1 MQRYHSMRDAYQS
14 IYEKKDSMKDAP
26 SIKDHKEPKKINV
39 KRYDGLGYAPTIKE
53 AIDVLIDAGL
63 LDEEEVG
70 ILNERLNPFQVT
82 FDKDG
87 KEEDRK
93 KRDSTP
99 AAKKADKERAKNAA
113 ANRKEGPMA
122 YDPYKG
128 TDGRD

>member
-1 MQRYHSMRDAYQS
+1 M
-14 IYEKKDSMKDAP
+14 
-26 SIKDHKEPKKINV
+26 
-39 KRYDGLGYAPTIKE
+39 
-53 AIDVLIDAGL
+53 IDAGL

-99 AAKKADKERAKNAA
+99 AAKKADKERAKNIA

>member
-26 SIKDHKEPKKINV
+26 SIKDHKEPKKVNV
-39 KRYDGLGYAPTIKE
+39 KYDKDMGVMAPTVKE

-99 AAKKADKERAKNAA
+99 AAKKAAKKYAKNADD
-113 ANRKEGPMA
+113 NRKKGPMA
-122 YDPYKG
+122 YNPYGKN
-128 TDGRD
+128 D